1 MTERPAQ
8 TRFLSVVTAT
18 ALFVGVASADE
29 VGYEALVARLGAATP
44 TGAGVRV
51 VQVEASEASGQQK
64 ISPNRTLAE
73 FAGKSFYEQS
83 GATTTS
89 GHATT
94 VAQAF
99 YSSSASIAPGIT
111 QIHRYEAGLFLQGSY
126 LRTATAGSTPFFPPG
141 PSSADRARIF
151 HHSWIGSFGAGNAA
165 FDSEALRRADFAM
178 SRDGTL
184 FICGENNG
192 AGSAMQPLM
201 ACGYN
206 GIAVGRSDGQHSAGG
221 TPAANDGPGRMKP
234 ELVAPGAF
242 TSFSTPVVSAAAA
255 LLYQTADT
263 LPLSLNVNRRQGVTI
278 KSALLCGAAH
288 AETWSNQAPQ
298 SGPQRGVTTRP
309 IDPVYGC
316 GTVNVD
322 RAHRIIASDER
333 IGEASVEEAVDSVPH
348 PPIGWDFVVFTSGG
362 VQVHYRFDLPAGAD
376 ELSALVT
383 WNRTPT
389 TAQLSAAAAAP
400 VIANL
405 RMELLRIEDGVA
417 LPIAGDAGI
426 GVFASGN
433 VVSASAID
441 NIEHIHLRGL
451 APGNYVLSVT
461 RDDPTSFTSGTGTV
475 SWIIDEPEGLTGDL
489 NADGT
494 VDGIDLGI
502 LLGNWAAPGG
512 PADLDSNCTVDG
524 ADLGILHGNWG

>member
-1 MTERPAQ
+1 MTDRTAQ
-8 TRFLSVVTAT
+8 TRLALVVAATTLLTA
-18 ALFVGVASADE
+18 VASADE
-29 VGYEALVARLGAATP
+29 VGYDALVARLGAAAP

-51 VQVEASEASGQQK
+51 VQVEASEAVGQQK

-83 GATTTS
+83 GTTTTS

-94 VAQAF
+94 VAQSF
-99 YSSSASIAPGIT
+99 YSASASIAPGIT
-111 QIHRYEAGLFLQGSY
+111 QIHLYEAGSFLQASF
-126 LRTATAGSTPFFPPG
+126 LRTATAGATPYFPPG
-141 PSSADRARIF
+141 SSADRARVF
-151 HHSWIGSFGAGNAA
+151 NHSWIGSFGAGNSA
-165 FDSEALRRADFAM
+165 FDNEALRRADFAM

-184 FICGENNG
+184 FVCGENNG

-234 ELVAPGAF
+234 ELVAPGSF

-255 LLYQTADT
+255 LMYQTADT

-278 KSALLCGAAH
+278 KSALLCGARH

-298 SGPQRGVTTRP
+298 SGSQRGVTDRP

-322 RAHRIIASDER
+322 RAHRIISADER
-333 IGEASVEEAVDSVPH
+333 IGEASVEEAVDSLAH

-362 VQVHYRFDLPAGAD
+362 VQVHYRLDLPAGAD
-376 ELSALVT
+376 EFNALVT

-400 VIANL
+400 TIANL

-417 LPIAGDAGI
+417 MPLVGNAGL

-433 VVSASAID
+433 VVSASAVD
-441 NIEHIHLRGL
+441 NVEHLHLRGL
-451 APGNYVLSVT
+451 APGSYVLSVT
-461 RDDPTSFTSGTGTV
+461 RDDSTSFISGTGTV
-475 SWIIDEPEGLTGDL
+475 SWIIDAPELRTGDL
-489 NADGT
+489 NGDGT

-502 LLGNWAAPGG
+502 LLGNWAASGG
-512 PADLDSNCTVDG
+512 PADLDGNGTVDG
-524 ADLGILHGNWG
+524 ADLGILLGNWG